1 MSHNSENK
9 SFDDFFKHRLE
20 NSSLQPPDDIWEK
33 IDKKLPHK
41 LPFYLRFKYP
51 IAAAL
56 ITFTLISSLFIY
68 DKYSEAYQEHKKISL
83 KSSPNSTKISSNIQ
97 YSNIDLNQATASL
110 QNIDIEEN
118 TTTFQS
124 NENELSNH
132 QNFKKNDIIKLDAKG
147 NSRKSSKNKAS
158 NFNTSDKN
166 LFAGKEKKS
175 IRKNSKLQLN
185 NLANEHSVDNNLP
198 SSDINQI
205 VQNERLNEDL
215 ANLESLPTTLYVDDE
230 ESLSSHLQQS
240 NSRKKKSSKYNRKGI
255 IVAPILGGHFTAMTK
270 SSREGVNTSQMEQS
284 ASFGKSYGLNV
295 GYIINSRWSV
305 GVEWLYNSDEGQ
317 HFSEVKNGQ
326 KQDKYLL
333 LDYMK
338 FPIYAKYTHKILTR
352 YDKMPIAMSYI
363 GGAHFSKLKTVNT
376 YIDGEIAPF
385 EVNYNQSQWGLLGGL
400 EFDIYASRNIHFTL
414 GTRVSFNADLK
425 QFPKLRGDDKI
436 SPFSVQSGIYTKLN
450 YVFAHQKVEKIEPSN
465 EF

>member
-1 MSHNSENK
+1 MSHNSENN
-9 SFDDFFKHRLE
+9 SFDDYFKHRLE
-20 NSSLQPPDDIWEK
+20 NSSLQPPDDIWAK
-33 IDKKLPHK
+33 IDQKLPHK

-51 IAAAL
+51 IAAAV

-68 DKYSEAYQEHKKISL
+68 DEYTDAYQEHKKIVL
-83 KSSPNSTKISSNIQ
+83 QTTPNLTKKSSTIQ
-97 YSNIDLNQATASL
+97 YSNIDLDQATASI

-118 TTTFQS
+118 TTTIQI
-124 NENELSNH
+124 NETELDNK
-132 QNFKKNDIIKLDAKG
+132 QNNKTAGNKNFVT
-147 NSRKSSKNKAS
+147 NRKSKKLFKNKSS
-158 NFNTSDKN
+158 NSNPSEKDI
-166 LFAGKEKKS
+166 LVEKERKANH
-175 IRKNSKLQLN
+175 KNSKSQLN
-185 NLANEHSVDNNLP
+185 NLVDEQSIENNLS
-198 SSDINQI
+198 SSDKNQMN
-205 VQNERLNEDL
+205 QSERFTEEL
-215 ANLESLPTTLYVDDE
+215 ADLESLPTTLYVDDE
-230 ESLSSHLQQS
+230 ESLSVPLKHTTSK
-240 NSRKKKSSKYNRKGI
+240 KKKSSKYNRKGI
-255 IVAPILGGHFTAMTK
+255 FVAPILGGHFTAMTK

-317 HFSEVKNGQ
+317 HFSEINNGQ

-338 FPIYAKYTHKILTR
+338 FPIYAKFTHKILTR

-385 EVNYNQSQWGLLGGL
+385 EVNYNKSQWGLLGGL

-425 QFPKLRGDDKI
+425 QFPKLRGEDKI
-436 SPFSVQSGIYTKLN
+436 SPFSVQSGVYAKLN
-450 YVFAHQKVEKIEPSN
+450 YVFAHQKADKIEPN
-465 EF
+465 NGF